1 MKNKVNRALVA
12 KKKLFLSALMAAA
25 VLSASANVFYCDPA
39 SNSEEAQG
47 SSWDD
52 AVSVY
57 MMREALPS
65 LVGAGDTIFIK
76 GGNINLQ
83 SGNEAWVITGGI
95 TIIGGFDPSATGYS
109 TSLPVYPSATPTVFN
124 GDANKDG
131 VPSVGDSPMLIRVD
145 LSGANNDVVT
155 LQGLDL
161 INTYNT
167 ETGGTDDIASYL
179 DQASALRTIC
189 GTVIVKNCHIYGHIT
204 PICRGSQSVT
214 VVGSK
219 FHMIDCEVHD
229 GIASSRG
236 GLLRARSYFING
248 DKENYQLPEVVLER
262 CCFYNGSALGLNPDD
277 PTMTLEARIAAKEE
291 TLSSGTYGGGLQI
304 SSGPLYMINTS
315 VLNNINYSNG
325 AGISGNVAGFYII
338 SSTIGNNEGIRD
350 DHDLGSSPKNC
361 CYGSSL
367 RMESDGV
374 IKIANS
380 FVTDAKDNTKK
391 QYAPIYQDGNTK
403 MLSECLLSGGYNVL
417 GTVCYYPEANV
428 DVENVWKETDLF
440 SVYNGGSVDL
450 AQTFPQYFGTFDNFK
465 DNGGCSK
472 TLLPLAMQDGAVVA
486 DLQELANTWFPA
498 WAKVDASVDQRGF
511 KRDEVKTCVG
521 AAAVEATPGTA
532 LNHVNAAR
540 KSNIKYN
547 VLGQPV
553 NDSYKGIVILDGKTY
568 LQ

>member
-1 MKNKVNRALVA
+1 MKKF
-12 KKKLFLSALMAAA
+12 FLSALMAAA

-39 SNSEEAQG
+39 SNNEEAEG
-47 SSWDD
+47 SCWED
-52 AVSVY
+52 AVSIY
-57 MMREALPS
+57 NMRVHLAD
-65 LVGAGDTIFIK
+65 LVGGGDTIFIK
-76 GGNINLQ
+76 GGNINFQ
-83 SGNEAWVITGGI
+83 SSNDAWVLTGSI
-95 TIIGGFDPSATGYS
+95 TIIGGFDPAATGVA
-109 TSLPVYPSATPTVFN
+109 TSLPAYPSATPTIFN
-124 GDANKDG
+124 GDVNKDG

-167 ETGGTDDIASYL
+167 ETGGSEDIDSYL
-179 DQASALRTIC
+179 DQAAALRTIC
-189 GTVIVKNCHIYGHIT
+189 GTVIVKNCHIYDHIT
-204 PICRGSQSVT
+204 PNCKGSQAIT

-219 FHMIDCEVHD
+219 FHAIDCEVHD
-229 GIASSRG
+229 GIAYSRG
-236 GLLRARSYFING
+236 GLLRARSYFINR

-262 CCFYNGSALGLNPDD
+262 CSFYNGSALGLNADD
-277 PTMTLEARIAAKEE
+277 PSMTLEARIAAKDASLA
-291 TLSSGTYGGGLQI
+291 TGTYGGGLQI

-350 DHDLGSSPKNC
+350 DHSFDTKNC

-367 RMESDGV
+367 RMEAKGT

-380 FVTDAKDNTKK
+380 FVTDPKDNSKK
-391 QYAPIYQDGNTK
+391 QYAPIYQDGNEEK
-403 MLSECLLSGGYNVL
+403 MMSECFTSGGYNVL
-417 GTVCYYPEANV
+417 GTVCYYPDAAADPKNT
-428 DVENVWKETDLF
+428 WKVTDLY
-440 SVYNGGSVDL
+440 SVYNAGTLDSV
-450 AQTFPQYFGTFDNFK
+450 QTFQKYFGTFDNFK

-472 TLLPLAMQDGAVVA
+472 TLLPLAMQDGAAVA
-486 DLQELANTWFPA
+486 DLQELANTWFPE
-498 WAKVDASVDQRGF
+498 WAKVDASVDQRGYN
-511 KRDEVKTCVG
+511 RDAAKTCVG
-521 AAAVEATPGTA
+521 AAAFEGTPGSA
-532 LNHVNAAR
+532 LNRVNAVR

-553 NDSYKGIVILDGKTY
+553 NDSYKGIVILNGKTY

>member
-1 MKNKVNRALVA
+1 MKKF
-12 KKKLFLSALMAAA
+12 FLSALMAAA

-39 SNSEEAQG
+39 SNNDDAQG
-47 SSWDD
+47 TSWDD

-57 MMREALPS
+57 MMREALSS

-76 GGNINLQ
+76 GGNINLE
-83 SGNEAWVITGGI
+83 SGNEAWVLTGGI

-145 LSGANNDVVT
+145 LSGATDNVVT

-167 ETGGTDDIASYL
+167 ETGGSEDIASYL

-204 PICRGSQSVT
+204 PNCKGSQAVT

-219 FHMIDCEVHD
+219 FHAIDCEVHD
-229 GIASSRG
+229 GIALSRG
-236 GLLRARSYFING
+236 GLLRTRNYFVGG
-248 DKENYQLPEVVLER
+248 DKENYVTPEVVLER
-262 CCFYNGSALGLNPDD
+262 CSFYNGSALGLNADD
-277 PTMTLEARIAAKEE
+277 PSMTLEARIAAKDASLA
-291 TLSSGTYGGGLQI
+291 TGTYGGALQI
-304 SSGPLYMINTS
+304 SAGPLYMINTS

-350 DHDLGSSPKNC
+350 DHDIAASPKNC

-367 RMESDGV
+367 RMEAKGT

-380 FVTDAKDNTKK
+380 FVTDPKDNSKK
-391 QYAPIYQDGNTK
+391 QYAPIYQDGNEEK
-403 MLSECLLSGGYNVL
+403 MMSECFTSGGYNVL
-417 GTVCYYPEANV
+417 GTVCYYPDAAADPKNT
-428 DVENVWKETDLF
+428 WKVTDLY
-440 SVYNGGSVDL
+440 SVYNAGTLDSV
-450 AQTFPQYFGTFDNFK
+450 QTFQKYFGTFDNFK

-472 TLLPLAMQDGAVVA
+472 TLLPLAMQDGAAVA
-486 DLQELANTWFPA
+486 DLQELANTWFPE
-498 WAKVDASVDQRGF
+498 WAKVDASVDQRGYN
-511 KRDEVKTCVG
+511 RDETKTCVG
-521 AAAVEATPGTA
+521 AAAFEATPGSA
-532 LNHVNAAR
+532 LNRVNAVR

-553 NDSYKGIVILDGKTY
+553 NDSYKGIVILNGKTY